1 MTVDLRFYLDPATGR
16 PHIWNHDVEAEEVE
30 EVLANPEEDRP
41 GRDGSR
47 VAHGRTASGRYLK
60 VVYVRDPKPDSVFVA
75 SFRQVGMKQ
84 GFEECWSTTSGR
96 LRMRRSRKM
105 KPHSNREAKP
115 SWSFPNGWFR
125 ISRDSSSGVAL

>member
-1 MTVDLRFYLDPATGR
+1 MHDSVANDFRLQALLILPILRAVDLRFYLDPATGR

-60 VVYVRDPKPDSVFVA
+60 VVYVRDLKPDSVFVITGYEL
-75 SFRQVGMKQ
+75 R
-84 GFEECWSTTSGR
+84 GR
-96 LRMRRSRKM
+96 PLLAYRRRKRR
-105 KPHSNREAKP
+105 KHQ
-115 SWSFPNGWFR
+115 
-125 ISRDSSSGVAL
+125 